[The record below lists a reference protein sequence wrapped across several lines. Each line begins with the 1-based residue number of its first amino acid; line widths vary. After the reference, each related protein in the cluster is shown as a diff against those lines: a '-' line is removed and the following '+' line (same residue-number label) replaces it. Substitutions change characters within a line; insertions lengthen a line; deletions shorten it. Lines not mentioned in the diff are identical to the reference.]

1 MLDFKLVMYML
12 FFFNMFLGVFVVCVD
27 DILVY
32 DLGSVE
38 DSKYWSFCYNG
49 FIVLVYFLSVQI
61 GIKYGVY
68 VVENE
73 KNVDLKKYI
82 RGMRCLRVL
91 QKLRIIQMYEKGVVF
106 SNFKFFEEVVFKG
119 DILYIDSFFFFGMDI
134 VKKFLYFFKENSFL
148 ICEIDV
154 YGDFL

>member
-1 MLDFKLVMYML
+1 
-12 FFFNMFLGVFVVCVD
+12 
-27 DILVY
+27 
-32 DLGSVE
+32 
-38 DSKYWSFCYNG
+38 
-49 FIVLVYFLSVQI
+49 
-61 GIKYGVY
+61 
-68 VVENE
+68 
-73 KNVDLKKYI
+73 
-82 RGMRCLRVL
+82 
-91 QKLRIIQMYEKGVVF
+91 MYEKGVVF

>member
-32 DLGSVE
+32 DLGSME
-38 DSKYWSFCYNG
+38 DLKYWSFCYNG
-49 FIVLVYFLSVQI
+49 FIALVYFLSVQI

-73 KNVDLKKYI
+73 KNVDSKKYI

-119 DILYIDSFFFFGMDI
+119 DILYIDSFFFFWNG
-134 VKKFLYFFKENSFL
+134 YS
-148 ICEIDV
+148 
-154 YGDFL
+154 

>member
-32 DLGSVE
+32 DLGSME
-38 DSKYWSFCYNG
+38 DLKYWSFCYNG

-73 KNVDLKKYI
+73 KNVDSKKYI

-119 DILYIDSFFFFGMDI
+119 DILYIDSFFFFWNG
-134 VKKFLYFFKENSFL
+134 YS
-148 ICEIDV
+148 
-154 YGDFL
+154 

>member
-38 DSKYWSFCYNG
+38 DSKYWLFCYNG

-106 SNFKFFEEVVFKG
+106 SNFKFFEEVVL
-119 DILYIDSFFFFGMDI
+119 D
-134 VKKFLYFFKENSFL
+134 LYFFYFL
-148 ICEIDV
+148 LYIYYV
-154 YGDFL
+154 WF